1 MKLMNL
7 FMVMLLL
14 TGRAVLAETSSVTD
28 RMAEAAGEPQRTAA
42 PASG

>member
-14 TGRAVLAETSSVTD
+14 TGRAVLAETSS
-28 RMAEAAGEPQRTAA
+28 
-42 PASG
+42 

>member
-14 TGRAVLAETSSVTD
+14 TGRAVLAETS
-28 RMAEAAGEPQRTAA
+28 
-42 PASG
+42 